1 MSLSDV
7 QTLSESWQQEWFYI
21 GILSDITSPGMTK
34 ESSTGGGGGGVA
46 GGKQTEAN
54 RDTRRKACLQNGG
67 SKCTAGQKV

>member
-7 QTLSESWQQEWFYI
+7 QTLSVSWQQEWFYI

-34 ESSTGGGGGGVA
+34 ESSTGGGVA

-54 RDTRRKACLQNGG
+54 GKPGGKHVCRTVVANVQRGRKYEG
-67 SKCTAGQKV
+67 